1 MFGLFLCGCYL
12 FQEKANTERKKLKK
26 QKKKKKKRNKE
37 TKYIDM
43 SKVKLAK
50 NMLELG
56 KLIQNSN
63 LEVTNL
69 LEVYFTLF
77 TPAIFCLPSFYF

>member
-1 MFGLFLCGCYL
+1 MWLLLVLGKSKY
-12 FQEKANTERKKLKK
+12 RKKKAKK
-26 QKKKKKKRNKE
+26 AKKKKKKRKKE
-37 TKYIDM
+37 TKYIDI

-56 KLIQNSN
+56 KLIRNSN

-77 TPAIFCLPSFYF
+77 TPAIFCLPSFNF

>member
-1 MFGLFLCGCYL
+1 
-12 FQEKANTERKKLKK
+12 
-26 QKKKKKKRNKE
+26 
-37 TKYIDM
+37 M
-43 SKVKLAK
+43 SKVKIAK

>member
-26 QKKKKKKRNKE
+26 QKKKKRKKE

-56 KLIQNSN
+56 KLIRNSN